1 MTKVTVEEVAGELGR
16 KDGRVTIVD
25 ARSADAWND
34 SDVKAGG
41 AVRIPPDEA
50 EKHIADVRR
59 DDYIVVYCT

>member
-1 MTKVTVEEVAGELGR
+1 MTKVTVEEMAGQLGR
-16 KDGRVTIVD
+16 SDGRVAIVD
-25 ARSADAWND
+25 ARSADAWNN

-50 EKHIADVRR
+50 EKHIADMRR